1 MEPPHGKGSGL
12 ARRRILRVARGCA
25 RVLGGIVMALL
36 GAALVFVIA
45 LYLRLAQGP
54 IDLGPL
60 VPVIEAAATAQMD
73 GARLALGGVEL
84 ALGDGEDPRPGLRL
98 RGVSVT
104 DAQGARL
111 FAAPRAR
118 IDVRP
123 LDLLGGRL
131 RGTAIAV
138 AGADMRLRRDRDG
151 RFSLGV
157 GEADPAPLE
166 GPDPA
171 LSRSGPL
178 ADAMA
183 HGDGPLS
190 SLSRVAF
197 RNARLVY
204 DDAMSGRIW
213 TAENAALQVRRDAG
227 RLRGSASVSLPGGAY
242 GATELSVEGER
253 ADDGGATLSLRFSGA
268 APRDLAL
275 EFPALAAFGA
285 LEAPLAGEASA
296 AIDGDGALLALK
308 ANLQSGAGNLVV
320 DGARVPLRHAAFT
333 FSFNPASERFDIR
346 RLDIDTERGAIA
358 AYGVAD
364 VVRDA
369 SGAPTSAVAQID
381 LTKLSLDMP
390 GVLEAPV
397 AFDGGRVTA
406 RVTGGP
412 LRIELGQV
420 YLARGPLKL
429 TASGAAMLTDAGWR
443 GEIRATGRDLTAEAL
458 RSLWPRQAAAGARA
472 WIAENLEAGIVDRVD
487 AFARLGPQTEEFSIG
502 FSFRDVVAHYFRPL
516 PPVEGAAGWGT
527 VDTKSF
533 AVTISAGTVAPP
545 GGGVIDLAG
554 SSLRLPDID
563 DPRAVSSV
571 EILGNGP
578 IASVLEV
585 LDFPPLGF
593 PGKLGLDPR
602 SVSGNVTARG
612 AMVLPLLKDLLLDDI
627 AVQVTSTL
635 SDVAMTAPG
644 LDLPLRAKSLALQ
657 ADTTHLDLSGDV
669 ALGGTPLNVAWRE
682 TFSPEPG
689 NPESV
694 FNVRATLGAQDIAAF
709 GVDAGGRL
717 TGSVG
722 IDARIALTKGRPARF
737 DASVDLGPAAL
748 SLPEIGW
755 RKPAGAAAK
764 AQASGVYGDAATL
777 NEVTLDAPGLSA
789 RGAVGLGADGDL
801 RSADIASLRI
811 GRTTDIAVKAS
822 RNSEAW
828 AIRVSGAALDASPF
842 LDAEALEGGG
852 GEGEAKGSAVPAV
865 IDLDVTRLTL
875 RKNLFLSPAAGRL
888 TRGADGALDLTLSGR
903 LGGQAAIDVSATTDA
918 RGTRAAAQAPD
929 AGAVLRAA
937 GLFDDAIGGRLDM
950 DARAQPGA
958 GLDLRGEV
966 RIADL
971 VIAKDKG
978 FDALLAENDLEAARR
993 KQRKEGMKL
1002 DTIRAPF
1009 RLSGGKLTIDDAVAY
1024 GPSVGVTMSGDY
1036 DLEADRLDMRGV
1048 YSPAFGINSALGK
1061 IPLLGTL
1068 LTGGEGQGV
1077 VGVTFRLRGPADDP
1091 DVSINPFSALAPGI
1105 LRRLLPGAGGES
1117 DPEALRAL
1125 DEQFRKSEGR

>member
-1 MEPPHGKGSGL
+1 M
-12 ARRRILRVARGCA
+12 ARGCA

-36 GAALVFVIA
+36 GAALVFVVA

-54 IDLGPL
+54 IDLAPL

-73 GARLALGGVEL
+73 GARLELRGVEL

-98 RGVSVT
+98 RGVSAT

-118 IDVRP
+118 VDVRP

-131 RGTAIAV
+131 RVTAIAV

-151 RFSLGV
+151 RFSLGI
-157 GEADPAPLE
+157 GEADPEPGAE
-166 GPDPA
+166 DDPA
-171 LSRSGPL
+171 FAQSGAL

-183 HGDGPLS
+183 HGDGPLG

-204 DDAMSGRIW
+204 DDAMSGRVW
-213 TAENAALQVRRDAG
+213 TAENAALQVRREG
-227 RLRGSASVSLPGGAY
+227 GHLRGSGSLSLPGGAY
-242 GATELSVEGER
+242 GATELRVDGER

-275 EFPALAAFGA
+275 QFPALAAFGA
-285 LEAPLAGEASA
+285 LEAPLSGEASA
-296 AIDGDGALLALK
+296 AIDGDGALLALS
-308 ANLQSGAGNLVV
+308 ANLQSGAGSIIV
-320 DGARVPLRHAAFT
+320 DGERVALRDAAFA
-333 FSFNPASERFDIR
+333 FSFNPVSERFDIQR
-346 RLDIDTERGAIA
+346 IDIDAERGAIA
-358 AYGVAD
+358 AHGVAD

-381 LTKLSLDMP
+381 VTKLALDMP

-406 RVTGGP
+406 RVTTAP
-412 LRIELGQV
+412 LRVELGQA
-420 YLARGPLKL
+420 YLTRGPLKL
-429 TASGAAMLTDAGWR
+429 TASGAATLTGAGWR
-443 GEIRATGRDLTAEAL
+443 GEISATGRDLTAEAL
-458 RSLWPRQAAAGARA
+458 RSLWPLQAAAGARA

-487 AFARLGPQTEEFSIG
+487 AFARLGPQTEDFSIG

-516 PPVEGAAGWGT
+516 PPVEGAAGWGA

-533 AVTISAGTVAPP
+533 AVTISAGTVTSP

-602 SVSGNVTARG
+602 SVSGSATARG

-627 AVQVTSTL
+627 AVDVTSTL

-657 ADTTHLDLSGDV
+657 ADTAHLDLSGDAV
-669 ALGGTPLNVAWRE
+669 LGKTPLNVAWRE

-689 NPESV
+689 NPGSV
-694 FNVRATLGAQDIAAF
+694 FNVKATLGAQDMATFGFDAGERLTGAV
-709 GVDAGGRL
+709 GVDARITLTQGG
-717 TGSVG
+717 
-722 IDARIALTKGRPARF
+722 PARF
-737 DASVDLGPAAL
+737 DALLDLGQAGL

-755 RKPAGAAAK
+755 SKPAGAAAK
-764 AQASGVYGDAATL
+764 AQVNGAYADAVRL
-777 NEVTLDAPGLSA
+777 EKVSFDAPGLST
-789 RGAVGLGADGDL
+789 RGALDLGADGDVGSVDL
-801 RSADIASLRI
+801 TSLRI
-811 GRTTDIAVKAS
+811 GKTTDIAVKVA

-828 AIRVSGAALDASPF
+828 AIRVSGATLDASPF

-852 GEGEAKGSAVPAV
+852 GSEASGSAVPAV

-875 RKNLFLSPAAGRL
+875 RRNVFLSPAAGRL
-888 TRGADGALDLTLSGR
+888 TRAGDGALDVTLSGQ
-903 LGGQAAIDVSATTDA
+903 LGGQAAIDVNVTNDA
-918 RGTRAAAQAPD
+918 KGTRATAQAPD

-950 DARAQPGA
+950 DAQIRPDA
-958 GLDLRGEV
+958 GLDIRGEV
-966 RIADL
+966 RIEDL
-971 VIAKDKG
+971 VIARDRG
-978 FDALLAENDLEAARR
+978 FDALLAETDLEAARR
-993 KQRKEGMKL
+993 RQRKEGMKL

-1009 RLSGGKLTIDDAVAY
+1009 RLNDGKLTINEAVAY

-1036 DLEADRLDMRGV
+1036 DLDADRLDMRGV

-1091 DVSINPFSALAPGI
+1091 DVEINPFSALAPGI
-1105 LRRLLPGAGGES
+1105 LRRLLPGAGGIS
-1117 DPEALRAL
+1117 DPETLRAL
-1125 DEQFRKSEGR
+1125 DEQFRKNEGR

>member
-1 MEPPHGKGSGL
+1 M
-12 ARRRILRVARGCA
+12 ARGCA
-25 RVLGGIVMALL
+25 RLIGGIVMALL
-36 GAALVFVIA
+36 GAALVFVVA
-45 LYLRLAQGP
+45 LYLRLSQGP
-54 IDLGPL
+54 IDLAPL
-60 VPVIEAAATAQMD
+60 APVIEAAATAQMD
-73 GARLALGGVEL
+73 GARLALRGVEL

-131 RGTAIAV
+131 RVTAIAV

-157 GEADPAPLE
+157 GEAEPAPLA

-183 HGDGPLS
+183 HGAGPLG
-190 SLSRVAF
+190 SLTRVAF

-213 TAENAALQVRRDAG
+213 TAENAALQVRRDG
-227 RLRGSASVSLPGGAY
+227 DHLRGSGSLSLPGGAY
-242 GATELSVEGER
+242 GKTELHVEGER
-253 ADDGGATLSLRFSGA
+253 ADDGGATLSLRFSDA

-275 EFPALAAFGA
+275 QFPALAALDA
-285 LEAPLAGEASA
+285 LEAPLSGEASA
-296 AIDGDGALLALK
+296 AIDGDGALLALS
-308 ANLQSGAGNLVV
+308 ANLRGGAGSLVV
-320 DGARVPLRHAAFT
+320 DGERMALRDAAFV
-333 FSFNPASERFDIR
+333 FSFNPVSEQFDIR
-346 RLDIDTERGAIA
+346 RLDLDTERGAIA
-358 AYGVAD
+358 AHGVAD

-381 LTKLSLDMP
+381 VTKLALDMP

-406 RVTGGP
+406 RVTAAP
-412 LRIELGQV
+412 LRIELGQA
-420 YLARGPLKL
+420 YLTRGPLEL
-429 TASGAAMLTDAGWR
+429 TASGAATLTDAGWR
-443 GEIRATGRDLTAEAL
+443 GQIRATGRDLTAEAL
-458 RSLWPRQAAAGARA
+458 RSLWPLQAAAGARA
-472 WIAENLEAGIVDRVD
+472 WIAENLEAGIVERVD
-487 AFARLGPQTEEFSIG
+487 AFARVGPQTEDFSIG

-533 AVTISAGTVAPP
+533 AVTISAGTVTPP

-554 SSLRLPDID
+554 SSLLLPDID

-644 LDLPLRAKSLALQ
+644 LNLPLRAKSLALQ
-657 ADTTHLDLSGDV
+657 ADTAHLDLSGD
-669 ALGGTPLNVAWRE
+669 AMLGGTPLNVAWRE

-689 NPESV
+689 NPGSV
-694 FNVRATLGAQDIAAF
+694 FNVRATLGAQDMAAF

-722 IDARIALTKGRPARF
+722 IDARIALAKDGPARF
-737 DASVDLGPAAL
+737 DASLDLRPAGL

-755 RKPAGAAAK
+755 SKPAGAAGK
-764 AQASGVYGDAATL
+764 AQVSGAYGDAVTL
-777 NEVTLDAPGLSA
+777 NEIGLDAPGLSA
-789 RGAVGLGADGDL
+789 RGAVGFGAGGNV
-801 RSADIASLRI
+801 RSADLTSLRI
-811 GRTTDIAVKAS
+811 GQTTDIAVKAV

-828 AIRVSGAALDASPF
+828 AVRVSGAALAASPF
-842 LDAEALEGGG
+842 LDAESLEGGG
-852 GEGEAKGSAVPAV
+852 EAAQGSAVPAV

-888 TRGADGALDLTLSGR
+888 TRAGDGALDMSLSGR
-903 LGGQAAIDVSATTDA
+903 LGGQAAIDVSVTTDA
-918 RGTRAAAQAPD
+918 EGTRATARAPD

-937 GLFDDAIGGRLDM
+937 GLFDDAIAGRLDM
-950 DARAQPGA
+950 DARAKPGA

-978 FDALLAENDLEAARR
+978 FDALLAENDLDAARR

-1091 DVSINPFSALAPGI
+1091 DVAINPFSALAPGI